1 MNILRKIFLSV
12 VFCLLG
18 IATFIACDPTQEA
31 FQDRKSR
38 DNSIDI
44 KAYIAANKL
53 TGSDSTLDGLFYI
66 VKNINPKGQIPQ
78 VGDEITISYMA
89 RRLDGVLVDSNSNF
103 IYIRAPF
110 NSGSSYKFLPVPSI
124 EELMYPGVEKFKEG
138 DQVTLFVPWT
148 LRNTGSGSLL
158 APLYIPLKYDIII
171 KNVRTEDEQIKDYF
185 KAAKIIPTEI
195 AKNGIHFTKTLVNKD
210 SAAVKVGETVQTIY
224 TGRFARSGGQFD
236 AGVLNV
242 ALIDT
247 VATATGGSVVK
258 GFNAGIYRM
267 RYGEKAVIGFP
278 SALGYGTAG
287 QGTTIPA
294 YAPLVFEIQVLRIK

>member
-12 VFCLLG
+12 VFCFLG
-18 IATFIACDPTQEA
+18 IATFMACDPTQEA

-38 DNSIDI
+38 DNSTDI

-53 TGSDSTLDGLFYI
+53 TGSDSTLSGLFYI
-66 VKNINPKGQIPQ
+66 IKNINPNGQIPQ
-78 VGDEITISYMA
+78 LGDEITISYMA
-89 RRLDGVLVDSNSNF
+89 RRLDGVLVDSSSNN
-103 IYIRAPF
+103 IYIRVPY
-110 NSGSSYKFLPVPSI
+110 NSGNSYKFFPVPSI
-124 EELMYPGVEKFKEG
+124 EELMYPGVEKLKEG
-138 DQVTLFVPWT
+138 DQLTLFVPWT

-158 APLYIPLKYDIII
+158 APLYIPLKYDIIL

-185 KAAKIIPTEI
+185 KAANIVPTEI
-195 AKNGIHFTKTLVNKD
+195 ATNGIYFAKTLVNKD
-210 SAAVKVGETVQTIY
+210 SAVVKVGETVQTIY
-224 TGRFARSGGQFD
+224 TGRFARSGSQFD
-236 AGVLNV
+236 TGVLNV

-278 SALGYGTAG
+278 SPLGYGTTG
-287 QGTTIPA
+287 KGTTIPA
-294 YAPLVFEIQVLRIK
+294 FAPLIFEIQVQRVP